1 MNPRGLSVVFTGAL
15 FLLTAWALWEARGWP
30 VQASLMA
37 WLIGLPTAALLA
49 LQLAREILGRPDRAD
64 PVPGDQEG
72 FLHAGAAGPAAAAA
86 ADPAEQRRRTSAII
100 GWILGFAAAIWLAG
114 FQLGVAL
121 ATLLYLRSAGESR
134 LTAGCVTAGVLAA
147 VVLVFDCGMHI
158 FFAEGKLFV
167 WTGLSTG
174 PLFTGFCHEVS
185 SLFGG

>member
-1 MNPRGLSVVFTGAL
+1 MSSRGPSVAFTGAL
-15 FLLTAWALWEARGWP
+15 FALTAWALWEARGWP

-49 LQLAREILGRPDRAD
+49 LQLARELMGRPDRAD
-64 PVPGDQEG
+64 PAPGDREG
-72 FLHAGAAGPAAAAA
+72 VFRAGPAGPAAAP
-86 ADPAEQRRRTSAII
+86 ADPSGERRRTAAII

-167 WTGLSTG
+167 WTGLRAS
-174 PLFTGFCHEVS
+174 PVFTGFCHEVA